1 MLWRRSGCEG
11 AETRKCS
18 FGCWLALITIFR
30 IVSSVRQRNYV
41 NMQHL
46 VPKKKTTQKTW
57 CKTSLLL
64 KSTNYLRLIRGLYEV
79 TVGVCLIY
87 FSVRTTCI
95 LSAGK
100 T

>member
-1 MLWRRSGCEG
+1 
-11 AETRKCS
+11 
-18 FGCWLALITIFR
+18 
-30 IVSSVRQRNYV
+30 
-41 NMQHL
+41 MQHL

-87 FSVRTTCI
+87 FSVKNHLHIVRWEDLKVNEKMKMD
-95 LSAGK
+95 LSKIVCDVKLMAVALERCQFPRNS
-100 T
+100 